1 MREGEKMGHY
11 DRRSIDATAGYGT
24 VRSLAVVCKVS
35 TIASID
41 LEGTSMAPNSTVA
54 VPST

>member
-1 MREGEKMGHY
+1 MGHY
-11 DRRSIDATAGYGT
+11 YRRSIDATAGYGT